1 MNKDY
6 RIIETAN
13 NEFKIQKRLFGLFW
27 LDTCYSF
34 PYTGK
39 IVIYFPLHPFRG
51 EPEIFDSFKEAT
63 LAYDK
68 HMQIIN
74 KKAKDKIITNIWKQQ

>member
-13 NEFKIQKRLFGLFW
+13 NEFKIQKRLFGFW
-27 LDTCYSF
+27 FDTCYSF

-39 IVIYFPLHPFRG
+39 IVIYTPLHPLQDG
-51 EPEIFDSFKEAT
+51 PKIFNSFKEAT

-74 KKAKDKIITNIWKQQ
+74 KRAKDKIITNIWKKQ

>member
-27 LDTCYSF
+27 FNTCKDYN
-34 PYTGK
+34 TGK
-39 IVIYFPLHPFRG
+39 MVIYFPLPPLQDG
-51 EPEIFDSFKEAT
+51 PKIFNSFKEAT

-74 KKAKDKIITNIWKQQ
+74 KKAKDKIITNIWKKQ

>member
-27 LDTCYSF
+27 FDTCFSF
-34 PYTGK
+34 LYTGK
-39 IVIYFPLHPFRG
+39 IVLYTPLDPLQDGPKIFVSFR
-51 EPEIFDSFKEAT
+51 EAT
-63 LAYDK
+63 LAYDR
-68 HMQIIN
+68 HMEIIN
-74 KKAKDKIITNIWKQQ
+74 KMAKDKIITNIWKKQ